1 MKLIGQ
7 LAVVGHEARFVQGLV
22 DRLAGVDAEQDVV
35 GQVVILGQVVS
46 VAGGHDRKSQP
57 SGQVE
62 LRHAVALDLQAVV
75 LDLDEEVPLAE
86 GPGVPH
92 GQVLGLVHAV
102 VQQQLREFRANAARQ
117 ADQPLAVLCE
127 DLLVDPGLVV
137 IALEI
142 RPRREPQQIAKAD
155 AVACQQ
161 GQMIGIPLVSRP
173 ARAGRPIGS
182 LAGRDIGFD
191 SHDRDDS
198 RRLGLAKEFDRTEEI
213 AMIRE
218 RHGGHPQR
226 FDPSDQ
232 IGDLAL
238 TVEQAVMAVTVK
250 MYERL

>member
-1 MKLIGQ
+1 M
-7 LAVVGHEARFVQGLV
+7 
-22 DRLAGVDAEQDVV
+22 
-35 GQVVILGQVVS
+35 GQVVILGQVVG
-46 VAGGHDRKSQP
+46 VAGGHHRESEP

-62 LRHAVALDLQAVV
+62 LARHAVALDLQAVV

-86 GPGVPH
+86 GLVVPH
-92 GQVLGLVHAV
+92 GQVLGLGHAI
-102 VQQQLREFRANAARQ
+102 VQQQLREFGADASRQ

-137 IALEI
+137 VALEI
-142 RPRREPQQIAKAD
+142 RPRREPKQIAKAD

-161 GQMIGIPLVSRP
+161 GQVIGIPLVARP

-182 LAGRDIGFD
+182 LAGCDVSFD
-191 SHDRDDS
+191 PHDRHDS
-198 RRLGLAKEFDRTEEI
+198 RRLGLAEEFDRAEEI

-218 RHGGHPQR
+218 RHRGHPQR
-226 FDPSDQ
+226 LDPIDQ
-232 IGDLAL
+232 VGDLAL